1 MSAKIV
7 EVHPGVYEIFLP
19 LPARPTIIN
28 VWLFDC
34 HGAWA
39 LIDTGMR
46 LPDSIQTLEEALA
59 TVGIKVEDLDVL
71 IGTHHHPDHFG
82 ASLEIQQRSGA
93 QVYLHR
99 LEQEKAARVMTMFG
113 LAQRPPEA
121 QRFFERH
128 GIPPQTN
135 FEQFRPSFYSNGAY
149 SPALNPHKYIQ
160 DGDVIPVGDRR
171 FEVIWTPGHS
181 PGHAVIYLRD
191 IKVMVVGDHLLPR
204 ITPHVGIYPDSTPDP
219 LGDFINSQMKVQK
232 FDVDLVLPAHGGTY
246 HDHRHRANQI
256 IEHHRYREEEML
268 DLLKHQSMTAW
279 EVARQV
285 FGDEERPFPQ
295 WMAATFE
302 TLAHLEHAYLEGRA
316 HKFERGDRIVFQ
328 AN

>member
-7 EVHPGVYEIFLP
+7 EVHPGIYEIFLP

-28 VWLFDC
+28 VWLIDC

-71 IGTHHHPDHFG
+71 MGTHHHPDHFG
-82 ASLEIQQRSGA
+82 ASAEIQQRSGA

-99 LEQEKAARVMTMFG
+99 LEQEKAARVVSMFG
-113 LAQRPPEA
+113 MAQRPPEA
-121 QRFFERH
+121 MLFFQRN
-128 GIPPQTN
+128 GLPAAN
-135 FEQFRPSFYSNGAY
+135 YEQFRPSFYNNGAY
-149 SPALNPHKYIQ
+149 SPTLNPNKYMQ
-160 DGDVIPVGDRR
+160 DGDVITVGDRQ

-181 PGHAVIYLRD
+181 PGHSVIYLRKE
-191 IKVMVVGDHLLPR
+191 KVMVVGDHLLPR
-204 ITPHVGIYPDSTPDP
+204 ITPHVGIYPDSPPDP
-219 LGDFINSQMKVQK
+219 LGDFLNSQMKVQK
-232 FDVDLVLPAHGGTY
+232 FDVELVLPAHGGTY

-268 DLLKHQSMTAW
+268 DLLKHQAMTAW
-279 EVARQV
+279 DVARQV

-302 TLAHLEHAYLEGRA
+302 TLAHLEHGYLEGRL
-316 HKFERGDRIVFQ
+316 HKFERNDKVLFQ
-328 AN
+328 TT

>member
-7 EVHPGVYEIFLP
+7 DVHPGIYEIFLP

-46 LPDSIQTLEEALA
+46 LPDSIQTLEQALA
-59 TVGIKVEDLDVL
+59 TVGITIEDLDVL

-82 ASLEIQQRSGA
+82 ASAEIQQRSGA

-113 LAQRPPEA
+113 LSQRPPEA
-121 QRFFERH
+121 MRFFERN
-128 GIPPQTN
+128 GLPPAN
-135 FEQFRPSFYSNGAY
+135 YEGMRPSFYSNGAY
-149 SPALNPHKYIQ
+149 SPVLKPDKFIQ
-160 DGDVIPVGDRR
+160 DADIIPVGDRR

-219 LGDFINSQMKVQK
+219 LGDFIDSQMKVQN
-232 FDVDLVLPAHGGTY
+232 FDVNLVLPAHGGTF

-256 IEHHRYREEEML
+256 IEHHRYREAEML
-268 DLLKHQSMTAW
+268 DLLKHRSMTAW

-285 FGDEERPFPQ
+285 FGDEERPFQQ

-316 HKFERGDRIVFQ
+316 RKFERDDKVVFQ
-328 AN
+328 TA

>member
-7 EVHPGVYEIFLP
+7 EVRPGAYEIFLP

-28 VWLFDC
+28 VFLFDC
-34 HGAWA
+34 HGAWT

-59 TVGIKVEDLDVL
+59 TVGIKVEDIDVL

-82 ASLEIQQRSGA
+82 ASAEIQRRSGA
-93 QVYLHR
+93 QVYLHQ
-99 LEQEKAARVMTMFG
+99 LEQEKANRILSMIGMTS
-113 LAQRPPEA
+113 RPPEA
-121 QRFFERH
+121 QMFFKQH
-128 GIPPQTN
+128 GVPFNPDDS
-135 FEQFRPSFYSNGAY
+135 FRPAFYSNGAY
-149 SPALNPHKYIQ
+149 SPTLKPDKYIK
-160 DGDVIPVGDRR
+160 DGDVIAVGDRR
-171 FEVIWTPGHS
+171 FEVVWTPGHS
-181 PGHAVIYLRD
+181 PGHCVIYLRD
-191 IKVMVVGDHLLPR
+191 AKIMVVGDHLLPR

-219 LGDFINSQMKVQK
+219 LGDFINSQHKVQN
-232 FDVDLVLPAHGGTY
+232 FDVDMVFPAHGGTY
-246 HDHRHRANQI
+246 QDHRHRANQI

-268 DLLKHQSMTAW
+268 DLLKHQAMTAW
-279 EVARQV
+279 DVAKQV

-316 HKFERGDRIVFQ
+316 RKFERGDHVVFQ
-328 AN
+328 TA